1 MLVFACAF
9 PAFAN
14 DPVSYVNRT
23 ADANG
28 NVTESETTFTS
39 YTVVASD
46 STSWSSGWYV
56 VNETLTIS
64 SRITVNGTVNLILC
78 DGASLTVNGG
88 VNVASDNSLTI
99 YGQTEDTGTLTIASM
114 DLEVEVPDPDDDEE
128 TITEWPYEYLAGIG
142 GGNSGAGGTITING
156 GTINTTG
163 GDSAAGIGGGYG
175 GAGGTTTINGGT
187 VNATGGDSGAG
198 IGGGS
203 GGAGGTI
210 TLSYTSDTD
219 SITAS
224 SYNGTVTISDGKKF
238 TDNTNEYS
246 GSVVDV
252 SVLAGKTLTPYVYTL
267 TLGENITADFP
278 KPGVGT
284 TVTLSPA
291 AGYEAAFSVNDED
304 ISGNTFTMPSANVEV
319 TATLTLITYTITYDL
334 GGETLPD
341 GRNNPETYT
350 IESDTFNLPTLTK
363 KYYTFAGWTGE
374 GITEAT
380 ATVTVKKGSTGNR
393 TYSANWTQHGFKP
406 ADENTPEFAAYSIFS
421 EELSA

>member
-23 ADANG
+23 ADANS

-175 GAGGTTTINGGT
+175 GAGGT
-187 VNATGGDSGAG
+187 
-198 IGGGS
+198 
-203 GGAGGTI
+203 I

-238 TDNTNEYS
+238 TDGTNEYS

-334 GGETLPD
+334 DGGTLPD

-380 ATVTVKKGSTGNR
+380 ATVTVEKGSTGNR
-393 TYSANWTQHGFKP
+393 TYSAT
-406 ADENTPEFAAYSIFS
+406 
-421 EELSA
+421 